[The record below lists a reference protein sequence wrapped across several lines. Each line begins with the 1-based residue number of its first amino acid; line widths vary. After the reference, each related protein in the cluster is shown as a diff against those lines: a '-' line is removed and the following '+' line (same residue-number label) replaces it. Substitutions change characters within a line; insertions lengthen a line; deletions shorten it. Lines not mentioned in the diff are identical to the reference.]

1 MAKKMKN
8 QNPPRRVEIRGQD
21 HLLAYITPAEAQLL
35 MDNGGS
41 GEPGPMGIPSFYEKD
56 RPGLGG
62 AGEKGASGG
71 FGGDFG
77 GGPDKDNDKGA
88 VDPGLAKA
96 VAEKAAQQAVAKSAE
111 LERISGLT
119 PGQAT
124 AMFGDATMAGM
135 GVTSADIDRVLGD
148 ATVSKEALSGILPAL
163 QSRARR
169 AEQLRT
175 LAGALSPIRAIASG
189 LLGKMGYDIPAPVTA
204 YDDLATL
211 LSMPKSRIAAG
222 TFLEPD
228 AVLFSPVEG
237 AYSAFGYPA
246 GLSQQWLGNVAYTGG
261 YLPDYVGPFQDQ
273 VRGTRFQT
281 RGGDGQDVVPA
292 IVNPVTNEKQCPDGY
307 VFDADLQACRVAAP
321 LANVGE
327 TVGGTGFDYQPGTYA
342 RMGLLDEAPIGL
354 EQFASTY
361 GTGFGTAPDYE
372 AANLAYRKPVG
383 TMSGIF
389 QDPYNL
395 QGMTLLA

>member
-1 MAKKMKN
+1 MAKKKLEN
-8 QNPPRRVEIRGQD
+8 KNPPRRAIIGGQD

-96 VAEKAAQQAVAKSAE
+96 VAEKAAQQAAAQMGMSPGAMGGAIGSAYQQAPSVGTGFDPYSEKARSIVA
-111 LERISGLT
+111 
-119 PGQAT
+119 
-124 AMFGDATMAGM
+124 
-135 GVTSADIDRVLGD
+135 
-148 ATVSKEALSGILPAL
+148 
-163 QSRARR
+163 
-169 AEQLRT
+169 
-175 LAGALSPIRAIASG
+175 ASG
-189 LLGKMGYDIPAPVTA
+189 PSSKLTYDDVGNLVTAIKNLQDRRIKAKQLGAPIEFELFGRKFGVPTIAGSLGSFLSNRYLDVLESNLLGGGVQDFTVDPVTGKLTEVFTKDPFGFTVRTG
-204 YDDLATL
+204 DDL
-211 LSMPKSRIAAG
+211 MPKFDDGKGPDTVAA
-222 TFLEPD
+222 T
-228 AVLFSPVEG
+228 
-237 AYSAFGYPA
+237 Y
-246 GLSQQWLGNVAYTGG
+246 
-261 YLPDYVGPFQDQ
+261 
-273 VRGTRFQT
+273 
-281 RGGDGQDVVPA
+281 
-292 IVNPVTNEKQCPDGY
+292 NPVTGEQQCPDGY
-307 VFDADLQACRVAAP
+307 VFDASLQACRVAAP